1 MADDYDVAVVGAG
14 PAGSATARRLALSG
28 CRVILLERSQFD
40 APRVG
45 ESLAP
50 TTTAL
55 LTELGVWPQFTG
67 LHPLP
72 SYGTRSAWGGP
83 EPQSHSHLVSPYG
96 CGWHVDR
103 VAFDRMLAEAAAAA
117 GAEFRCATAC
127 ARVDRDDRWLLSVTE
142 DGRPAGEPVRARV
155 LVDATGRTA
164 RIGRQLGGRSTA
176 FDRLVGVAALLDG
189 VDVAEEGFVLVET
202 TPDGWWYSAPT
213 AAGRMIGMLMTDT
226 DVCRSLRASI
236 PGHWHQRLA
245 GTRLTAARVAGSV
258 VWGPRVFPAASQR
271 LRRAAYDDRWLAV
284 GDAALAVDPISG
296 SGVVRALRTARAA
309 ATTILAVLTGG
320 ESRPIAAYEAE
331 RDREC
336 TQYLR
341 ERAHYYSAERR
352 WDSALF
358 WHRRICI

>member
-1 MADDYDVAVVGAG
+1 MADEYDVAVVGAG
-14 PAGSATARRLALSG
+14 PAGSATARRLAGWG
-28 CRVILLERSQFD
+28 CRVILLERSRFD

-50 TTTAL
+50 SATAL
-55 LTELGVWPQFTG
+55 LTDLGVWARFTG
-67 LHPLP
+67 LRPLP
-72 SYGTRSAWGGP
+72 SYGTRSVWGGP

-103 VAFDRMLAEAAAAA
+103 VAFDRMLAEAAADA
-117 GAEFRCATAC
+117 GAELRYATTC
-127 ARVDRDDRWLLSVTE
+127 VRVDRDNCWLLSVTE
-142 DGRPAGEPVRARV
+142 GGRSAGEPVRARM
-155 LVDATGRTA
+155 LVDATGRAA
-164 RIGRQLGGRSTA
+164 RIGRQLDGRPAA

-189 VDVAEEGFVLVET
+189 VDVAAEGFVLVET

-213 AAGRMIGMLMTDT
+213 AAGRMIGMLMTDA
-226 DVCRSLRASI
+226 DVCRSLRISV
-236 PGHWHQRLA
+236 PGRWHQRLA
-245 GTRLTAARVAGSV
+245 TTRLTAARVAGSV

-271 LRRAAYDDRWLAV
+271 LHRTAYDARWIAV

-309 ATTILAVLTGG
+309 ATTVLAVLTSGD
-320 ESRPIAAYEAE
+320 SRPIAAYEAD

-341 ERAHYYSAERR
+341 ERAQYYGAERR
-352 WDSALF
+352 WDSAPF
-358 WHRRICI
+358 WRRRICI

>member
-14 PAGSATARRLALSG
+14 PAGSATARRLARSG
-28 CRVILLERSQFD
+28 CRVVLLERSRFD

-50 TTTAL
+50 STNAL
-55 LTELGVWPQFTG
+55 LAELGVWPRFTG

-72 SYGTRSAWGGP
+72 SYGTRSAWGGS

-103 VAFDRMLAEAAAAA
+103 VAFDRMLAEAAADA
-117 GAEFRCATAC
+117 GAELRCATTC
-127 ARVDRDDRWLLSVTE
+127 VRVDRDGCWLLSVTE
-142 DGRPAGEPVRARV
+142 DGRPVDEPVRARV
-155 LVDATGRTA
+155 LVDATGRAA
-164 RIGRQLGGRSTA
+164 RIGRQLGGA
-176 FDRLVGVAALLDG
+176 LAVFDRLVGVAALLDG
-189 VDVAEEGFVLVET
+189 VDVGEEGFVLVEA

-213 AAGRMIGMLMTDT
+213 TTGQMVGMLMTDT
-226 DVCRSLRASI
+226 DVCRGLRVSI
-236 PGHWHQRLA
+236 PGRWHERLSA
-245 GTRLTAARVAGSV
+245 TRLTAARVAGSV
-258 VWGPRVFPAASQR
+258 AWGPRVFPAASQR
-271 LRRAAYDDRWLAV
+271 LRRTAYDARWIAV

-309 ATTILAVLTGG
+309 ATTVLAILTGD
-320 ESRPIAAYEAE
+320 ESCPIAAYEAE

-341 ERAHYYSAERR
+341 ERAQYYGAERR
-352 WDSALF
+352 WDSAPF
-358 WHRRICI
+358 WRRRICI